1 MKIKIITIALSVVLS
16 GVTFA
21 QETERTRLEQRLTER
36 GISKKQAVVRLAVL
50 RKGLAGNGELNRPN
64 LRQKPEISD
73 EVKAQVNAVK
83 ELRKALQEELKA
95 KLNELGNDASREEIK
110 ATVESFKENNQ
121 YRIEEIK
128 ATFASIREQLEAI
141 HPEKPTRPE
150 LTNELKA
157 KVHSLQSKRKEM
169 QVASN
174 SLRENLKNASKKD
187 REALITTFKEE
198 NKRKHQ
204 EIKTQAQEI
213 KKEIRGLVETEATRT
228 SDL

>member
-21 QETERTRLEQRLTER
+21 QETERPRLEQRLTER

-50 RKGLAGNGELNRPN
+50 RKGLARNGELNRPN

-121 YRIEEIK
+121 DRIEEIK

-187 REALITTFKEE
+187 RETLITSFKEE

-213 KKEIRGLVETEATRT
+213 KKEIRGLVETESTRT

>member
-21 QETERTRLEQRLTER
+21 QETERPRLEQRLTER

-121 YRIEEIK
+121 DTIEEIK
-128 ATFASIREQLEAI
+128 AAFATIREESEANR
-141 HPEKPTRPE
+141 PEKPVRPE
-150 LTNELKA
+150 FTDELKA
-157 KVHSLQSKRKEM
+157 KVEVLKEKQKELHTARKD
-169 QVASN
+169 
-174 SLRENLKNASKKD
+174 LHENLKDKSKED
-187 REALITTFKEE
+187 REALIAEFKEA
-198 NKRKHQ
+198 NKAKHE

-213 KKEIRGLVETEATRT
+213 KKEIRSLVETEVTRT

>member
-1 MKIKIITIALSVVLS
+1 M
-16 GVTFA
+16 
-21 QETERTRLEQRLTER
+21 
-36 GISKKQAVVRLAVL
+36 
-50 RKGLAGNGELNRPN
+50 
-64 LRQKPEISD
+64 
-73 EVKAQVNAVK
+73 
-83 ELRKALQEELKA
+83 QEELKA

-121 YRIEEIK
+121 DRIEEIK

-169 QVASN
+169 QVGN

-187 REALITTFKEE
+187 REALITSFKEE

-204 EIKTQAQEI
+204 EIKTRI
-213 KKEIRGLVETEATRT
+213 LRNRINSYIGSVIFF
-228 SDL
+228 